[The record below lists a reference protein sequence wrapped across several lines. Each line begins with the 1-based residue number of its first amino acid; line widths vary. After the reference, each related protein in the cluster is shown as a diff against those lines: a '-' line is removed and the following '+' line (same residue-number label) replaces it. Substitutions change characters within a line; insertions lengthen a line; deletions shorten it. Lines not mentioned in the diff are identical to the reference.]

1 MVRVKEHFMG
11 LQKISTNHE
20 SAPKTE
26 FCMRYLQFRIQ
37 ARNHNCSGLMEP
49 DTFMRDNIVNHRGVN
64 NDPKTQLQAVPQGI

>member
-37 ARNHNCSGLMEP
+37 ARNHNIIFTPVELKS
-49 DTFMRDNIVNHRGVN
+49 FAR
-64 NDPKTQLQAVPQGI
+64 